1 MKCLVRWTIES
12 LFEGLLQHRLIFE
25 DEGEGDGEPTW
36 TRSPDS
42 YVPAFAGSRNGDT
55 RSSASISP
63 HTRATNL
70 VGCRSQG
77 ISSIAKRPRLNM
89 NLIDTLNPMSVST
102 STIRKMHNQVALD
115 MHKDNLLDR
124 QENKRI
130 ELEIFKMQQIEN
142 EKLATIFIDVVMG
155 QIT

>member
-42 YVPAFAGSRNGDT
+42 YVPAFAGSGNGEP
-55 RSSASISP
+55 RSTASISP
-63 HTRATNL
+63 HIRATNL
-70 VGCRSQG
+70 IGCRSQG

-89 NLIDTLNPMSVST
+89 NLIDILNPMNVST
-102 STIRKMHNQVALD
+102 STIEKMRIEAALD

-124 QENKRI
+124 QENRRI

-142 EKLATIFIDVVMG
+142 KKLATLFIYVVMG
-155 QIT
+155 RTT